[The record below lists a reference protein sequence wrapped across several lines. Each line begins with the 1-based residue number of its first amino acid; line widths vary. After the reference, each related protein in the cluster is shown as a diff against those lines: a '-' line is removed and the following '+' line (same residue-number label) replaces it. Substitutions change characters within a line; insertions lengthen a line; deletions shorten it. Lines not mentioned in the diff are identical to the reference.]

1 MLTRELPA
9 YPDGY
14 ALTTRR
20 LKLRPPNPSDAAALH
35 PLCADERLTE
45 FLAWAPHDSPEAT
58 RQMIV
63 ALVQSQQSAQ
73 AFHWVVEADVG
84 IVGIVSLIDVRWRHR
99 TWTLNRAELAYW
111 IGVPFQGRGFGTEA
125 AAEILQ
131 FAFSGLGL
139 RKIRVFHAADNPG
152 SGNTIRKLGFRFVGE
167 ERAAFEKAG
176 RTHNLMHFE
185 LIESEYDGLS
195 RTCREDV
202 KQGIP

>member
-20 LKLRPPNPSDAAALH
+20 LKLRPPNPSDADALH

-111 IGVPFQGRGFGTEA
+111 IGVPFQGRGFATEA

-131 FAFSGLGL
+131 FAFSGLGCVKSAFSML
-139 RKIRVFHAADNPG
+139 RIIRAQATRSASWVFDLLVK
-152 SGNTIRKLGFRFVGE
+152 SGRLSKKLGE
-167 ERAAFEKAG
+167 P
-176 RTHNLMHFE
+176 T
-185 LIESEYDGLS
+185 
-195 RTCREDV
+195 T
-202 KQGIP
+202 